1 MGLKIEYANAVAM
14 NVVEVF
20 AQEDVQNAHNEYD
33 RVKAQEEIIAAAY
46 KNPKLIKLAIAH
58 ESISKGHNPIYMR
71 SSQSKSGFSHICNS
85 ERGGGQGNALSGLIF
100 VLTIDRALKDIE
112 AHFPGVKVK
121 AIHDDITL
129 IGPPE
134 MIFGEDKSMM
144 FLEKRLKL
152 KGLMVN

>member
-1 MGLKIEYANAVAM
+1 M

-20 AQEDVQNAHNEYD
+20 AQEDVQNAHNNEYD

-85 ERGGGQGNALSGLIF
+85 ERGGGQGNALTGLIF

-134 MIFGEDKSMM
+134 MRDD
-144 FLEKRLKL
+144 LW
-152 KGLMVN
+152 